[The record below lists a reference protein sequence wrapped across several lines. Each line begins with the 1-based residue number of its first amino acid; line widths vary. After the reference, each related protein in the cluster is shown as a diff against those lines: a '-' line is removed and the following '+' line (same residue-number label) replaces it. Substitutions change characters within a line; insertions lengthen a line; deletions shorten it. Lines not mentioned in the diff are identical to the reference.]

1 MDYEHLQENYSGI
14 LDDATLNTLLLNLIY
29 IKNEENWMNVVKYCS
44 ERNGQR
50 KYVCVGKRKWYV
62 RSDTGWK
69 QEQIPN
75 MSQEYAEISN
85 CLQIFYAR
93 ALRLKDEATANAI
106 RKLRVAAGNL
116 PTMYKVNSMWAF
128 LHKVSRFDPN
138 EFLN

>member
-14 LDDATLNTLLLNLIY
+14 LDDASLNTLLLNLIY
-29 IKNEENWMNVVKYCS
+29 RKHDENWTNAVKYCS

-62 RSDTGWK
+62 RSDTGWN

-75 MSQEYAEISN
+75 MSQEYAEITN
-85 CLQIFYAR
+85 HLKIFYTR

-106 RKLRVAAGNL
+106 RKLQVAAGNL
-116 PTMYKVNSMWAF
+116 PTMYKVNCM
-128 LHKVSRFDPN
+128 
-138 EFLN
+138 

>member
-14 LDDATLNTLLLNLIY
+14 LDDATLNTLLLTLIY

-50 KYVCVGKRKWYV
+50 KYVCVGKRKWFV
-62 RSDTGWK
+62 RSDTRWK

-85 CLQIFYAR
+85 CLQFFYAK

-138 EFLN
+138 EFVN